1 MAIKAL
7 DPELKV
13 FAPVRE
19 WAWSREEEIDYA
31 IKHNIPVPIQ
41 HDSPYSIDQNLW
53 GRSNEC
59 GILEDPYAAP
69 PKDAYDLT
77 QELEDAPDE
86 ADEIVLTFEQGI
98 PTALDGKSYKLSEL
112 ILYLNKLAGKHG
124 IGRIDHVENRLVGI
138 KSREVYETPPQK
150 LLLMR
155 INH

>member
-98 PTALDGKSYKLSEL
+98 PTALDGK
-112 ILYLNKLAGKHG
+112 IL
-124 IGRIDHVENRLVGI
+124 
-138 KSREVYETPPQK
+138 
-150 LLLMR
+150 
-155 INH
+155 